1 MSFFASCKRSYGQR
15 AWAQWFQLDMQAH
28 AYVNTFSTLDARVN
42 PCLPGEKRLFFCC
55 QIFLCFDFQLNFYD
69 IKKKKKGQNPEHLS
83 ALPTLKA
90 WGSSRAGRQDTS
102 VAGRGFFP
110 ALGQQ
115 TAQSYGNYWRLT
127 VPEGLHPSIPVERA
141 TNWIPER
148 RVLVETGMAFPM
160 WLMVSARK
168 LVFNSFHGSFPYS
181 LSG

>member
-1 MSFFASCKRSYGQR
+1 MDKEHGHSGSNWTCKHMHTWTHLAHWMPELTLAYLEKGDSFSVVR
-15 AWAQWFQLDMQAH
+15 
-28 AYVNTFSTLDARVN
+28 FSFVLIFNWIFMTL
-42 PCLPGEKRLFFCC
+42 
-55 QIFLCFDFQLNFYD
+55 
-69 IKKKKKGQNPEHLS
+69 KKKKKGQNPERLS

-90 WGSSRAGRQDTS
+90 RGSSRAGRQDTS

-141 TNWIPER
+141 MNWIPER
-148 RVLVETGMAFPM
+148 RVLVETGMAFPT